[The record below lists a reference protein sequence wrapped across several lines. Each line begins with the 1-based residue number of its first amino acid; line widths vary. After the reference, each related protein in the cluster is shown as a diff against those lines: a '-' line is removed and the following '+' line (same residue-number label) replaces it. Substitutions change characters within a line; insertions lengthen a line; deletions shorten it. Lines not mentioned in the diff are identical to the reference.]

1 LKNSDKSVNE
11 EDNNLSGSV
20 HLKAIKENLNYPF
33 GSNEGRDNARLLFD
47 FSVGVSAFD
56 SDQKCKKVL
65 DFACG
70 TGWTSEWLNKF
81 GYDVYAFDVDPKAIQ
96 VTELKPK
103 LDARIDK
110 FRFHTTVADGHTL
123 PYENNFFGQS
133 FCFDSLHHIKDYQ
146 KALSELKRVLVPGA
160 RAVFVEPGSRHS
172 SSPETIKFLKEHN
185 FGDWWVEKDV
195 DLVQV
200 WDIAQRVGF
209 KELRVKPFFQPSMV
223 NYSLWEWY
231 NILDNPDGIKS
242 YMTELRR
249 YAFEDRVVFYLA

>member
-1 LKNSDKSVNE
+1 MSSLEKKSTGECNE
-11 EDNNLSGSV
+11 SKTPEISG
-20 HLKAIKENLNYPF
+20 IKETVNYPF
-33 GSNEGRDNARLLFD
+33 GQTQGRENARLLFD
-47 FSVGVSAFD
+47 FSLGVGAFD
-56 SDQKCKKVL
+56 ADQKNLKVL

-81 GYDVYAFDVDPKAIQ
+81 GFDVYAFDVDPKAIQ
-96 VTELKPK
+96 VADQKLK
-103 LDARIDK
+103 LDVRIDK
-110 FRFHTTVADGHTL
+110 YRFHMAVADGHAL
-123 PYENNFFGQS
+123 PYEADFFGQS
-133 FCFDSLHHIKDYQ
+133 FCFDSLHHIKDYE
-146 KALSELKRVLVPGA
+146 KALTELRRVLISGG

-172 SSPETIKFLKEHN
+172 TSPETVKFLKEHN

-195 DLVQV
+195 DLVQI

-231 NILDNPDGIKS
+231 NILDNPEGIKN